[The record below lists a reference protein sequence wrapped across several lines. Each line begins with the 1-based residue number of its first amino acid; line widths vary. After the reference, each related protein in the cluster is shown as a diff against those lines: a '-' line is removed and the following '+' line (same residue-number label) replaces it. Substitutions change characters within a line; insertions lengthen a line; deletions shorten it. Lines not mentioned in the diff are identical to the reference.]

1 MGSYDKNYI
10 GNGNH
15 QDYYDDND
23 DGEEEDGEE
32 EDGEED
38 NDKEDDDG
46 DDDDQHNSSSG
57 RFSGRR
63 QMRCRAA
70 LPPWC

>member
-1 MGSYDKNYI
+1 MSESVSQLVTSI
-10 GNGNH
+10 A
-15 QDYYDDND
+15 ND
-23 DGEEEDGEE
+23 RTREE

-38 NDKEDDDG
+38 NDKEDDDDE
-46 DDDDQHNSSSG
+46 DDDHHNSSSG